1 MVASVA
7 PLVSVHWPLYTV
19 FPASAALFYA
29 LYFVGFERFS
39 ASCLAEKY
47 DKFSWLNK
55 RIWRQNLCALVH
67 TYALVIVMIVV
78 LARSH
83 AQLQTALLYP
93 HYDVLA
99 YCAVSFSMGYMC
111 LTLPWSLRHYFG
123 SETERRGTRPTL
135 IIHHAFVVL
144 AHLVYLLTQT
154 SPWPGALSLIVFEW
168 SNLHLMPHHLM
179 TQWGYRGKWHVYN
192 GVAFFLFCTFVRVIG
207 AMVLG
212 AFYIRDIVAFRPHAV
227 LGAANAAGAWVS
239 VLLSLTAYLVILAL
253 SIYWYVMEVLS
264 EVHKEFKQIF
274 GPKWYLCG
282 CLCAAKGGAAAATYD
297 KTAAA
302 KTVSAV

>member
-83 AQLQTALLYP
+83 AQLI
-93 HYDVLA
+93 
-99 YCAVSFSMGYMC
+99 VSAM
-111 LTLPWSLRHYFG
+111 
-123 SETERRGTRPTL
+123 E
-135 IIHHAFVVL
+135 
-144 AHLVYLLTQT
+144 
-154 SPWPGALSLIVFEW
+154 GAL
-168 SNLHLMPHHLM
+168 
-179 TQWGYRGKWHVYN
+179 
-192 GVAFFLFCTFVRVIG
+192 
-207 AMVLG
+207 
-212 AFYIRDIVAFRPHAV
+212 
-227 LGAANAAGAWVS
+227 
-239 VLLSLTAYLVILAL
+239 ILARVRR
-253 SIYWYVMEVLS
+253 S
-264 EVHKEFKQIF
+264 
-274 GPKWYLCG
+274 
-282 CLCAAKGGAAAATYD
+282 
-297 KTAAA
+297 KTPILDVARLAPI
-302 KTVSAV
+302 